1 MKPTITIRF
10 PAPLPAEIHCPI
22 CDGNKCKVCEYSG
35 KMRLTVDAKVPI
47 QRALIVKYV
56 AENLET
62 IAQLLTKQYGLS
74 PDVETEEVVDVGEGQ
89 YEIVRIS
96 SLGGTIWIANR
107 LDELESPRYIKSLKE
122 LKRFRGGWIEE

>member
-1 MKPTITIRF
+1 
-10 PAPLPAEIHCPI
+10 
-22 CDGNKCKVCEYSG
+22 
-35 KMRLTVDAKVPI
+35 MRLTVDAKVPI

>member
-1 MKPTITIRF
+1 MKPTVTVRF
-10 PAPLPAEIHCPI
+10 PAPLPAEIPCPI
-22 CDGNKCKVCEYSG
+22 CDGNRCRGCDKTG

-62 IAQLLTKQYGLS
+62 IAQLLTKQYGLT

-107 LDELESPRYIKSLKE
+107 IDELESPRYITSLKE